1 VIDIIPNW
9 HPVFVHFTI
18 ALLPVAA
25 LLYAAS
31 ALTPR
36 SAASPYLLAAARINL
51 GIGILLTLVTILAGI
66 YALAHSEFHNTAQLA
81 AVHVHRRA
89 AIATGITWLLLA
101 LWDAR
106 ATLKARRPGALFVLL
121 SLAAV
126 VPVAATGWL
135 GAELVYRHAV
145 GVQQQ

>member
-18 ALLPVAA
+18 ALLPIAA
-25 LLYAAS
+25 LLYTAS

-36 SAASPYLLAAARINL
+36 NAVSPYLLAAARIDL
-51 GIGILLTLVTILAGI
+51 GIGILLTLVTILAGVN
-66 YALAHSEFHNTAQLA
+66 ALAHSEFHNTAQIA
-81 AVHVHRRA
+81 AAHVHRRA
-89 AIATGITWLLLA
+89 AIATGITWLILA

-106 ATLKARRPGALFVLL
+106 AALKARRPQTLFVLL
-121 SLAAV
+121 LLAAV

-135 GAELVYRHAV
+135 GAELVDRHAV
-145 GVQQQ
+145 GVQQ